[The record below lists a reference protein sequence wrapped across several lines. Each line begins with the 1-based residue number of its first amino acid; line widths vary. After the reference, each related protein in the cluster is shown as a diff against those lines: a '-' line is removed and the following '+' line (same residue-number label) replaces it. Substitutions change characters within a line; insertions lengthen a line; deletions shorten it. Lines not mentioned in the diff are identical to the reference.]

1 MWQTVARTIAGQAE
15 PECFPVPRLRAL
27 CPRNSD
33 RLWLVAS
40 DVGGHCSLFFFY
52 LHTLPLRH
60 DHVRVVGTWVGL
72 ASHLCDM
79 WGPLSD
85 LQGVLAFSNGAA
97 VSQCAC
103 LTTPRPVGPPCELPA
118 NLVRLVDPMI
128 SSNPLS
134 MAATLA
140 HTCRP
145 LVIDV
150 YTRRPPHT
158 NTAGRSVPVSECRL
172 LVFTTLTEGA
182 VLGGG
187 CDVNG
192 DSAYAVSSQG
202 GATCWAGR

>member
-1 MWQTVARTIAGQAE
+1 MCGSFTAVVWQTVVRTIAGQAE
-15 PECFPVPRLRAL
+15 PECFPVPRLRVL

-40 DVGGHCSLFFFY
+40 GVGGHCSLFFFY
-52 LHTLPLRH
+52 LRTLPLRS
-60 DHVRVVGTWVGL
+60 DHVRIVGTWVGL

-103 LTTPRPVGPPCELPA
+103 LTTPRPVGPPCELTA

-128 SSNPLS
+128 SSNPPS

-145 LVIDV
+145 LGIDF
-150 YTRRPPHT
+150 YTRPIHKHGRTVGPWVGMPSLCSHQADQMGAPPRRLAPRGSNMRGRP
-158 NTAGRSVPVSECRL
+158 L
-172 LVFTTLTEGA
+172 K
-182 VLGGG
+182 
-187 CDVNG
+187 
-192 DSAYAVSSQG
+192 
-202 GATCWAGR
+202 